1 MTRDLL
7 PAPRRQGALRL
18 AADRR
23 DLAAAALVA
32 ASVLF
37 SGCGLFETAGEVTLG
52 QGQLPR
58 VQQRILWPNID
69 EMTGSA
75 LAGATAT
82 QKAGEPLITGLPTS
96 LQKGTLAHV
105 QGLMALAG
113 DCQRSHVQSD
123 FGAGSVVS
131 NLEIRLTNCTGDAR
145 CKFLCGAFRGMRI
158 ESSVDV
164 ALLDEKKAQNLAKQL
179 QQASPDAAVEAIVQ
193 LRLRFFELKLFRN
206 GDALGGDGKPVEA
219 DVTSSLDDLSMILTE
234 TQGQLPA
241 NLEGPHSLNTM
252 DDPTADSTAAGAKG
266 VPQVPYEGPHWVK
279 VLDGPSVERITPK
292 TPQRFEID
300 PNVPYTLR
308 LKESLVE
315 GKPSALRLVTRLSIA
330 RPDLYVLRFDG
341 AGIEVDLQPEV
352 ILSVLQLI
360 KNL

>member
-1 MTRDLL
+1 MRRDNPQALRQ
-7 PAPRRQGALRL
+7 PAAPRL
-18 AADRR
+18 ADASRNG
-23 DLAAAALVA
+23 AAALLIAGCVF
-32 ASVLF
+32 V

-58 VQQRILWPNID
+58 VTQRIEWPNID
-69 EMTGSA
+69 DMTGSA
-75 LAGATAT
+75 LAGATGA

-113 DCQRSHVQSD
+113 DCQRSHIQTD
-123 FGAGSVVS
+123 FGKGSAVS

-145 CKFLCGAFRGMRI
+145 CKFLCGKFRGMRI
-158 ESSVDV
+158 EASVDV

-193 LRLRFFELKLFRN
+193 LRLRFFELKLFQN
-206 GDALGGDGKPVEA
+206 GDTLGADGKPVVV
-219 DVTSSLDDLSMILTE
+219 DVTSSLDNLSMILTE
-234 TQGQLPA
+234 TTGLLPPD
-241 NLEGPHSLNTM
+241 LEGPHSLETM
-252 DDPTADSTAAGAKG
+252 DDPSAQPGADGKVA
-266 VPQVPYEGPHWVK
+266 QVPYKGPRWVK
-279 VLDGPSVERITPK
+279 VLDGSDVDRITPT

-300 PNVPYTLR
+300 PNVPYTLK
-308 LKESLVE
+308 LKEGLVE

-352 ILSVLQLI
+352 VLSVLQLV